1 MSDLTKV
8 YIINLENRIE
18 KKNYMLEQIKNLDNT
33 FDVEFFD
40 AVDGNKLEELEE
52 LEESYENGYK
62 FNVLESWYDPVTNRS
77 LTKGEVGC
85 ALSHYTIWK
94 KMVDNNIDRAI
105 IFEDDIGIPV
115 DFVSTFN
122 KLTSELPVDY
132 DLFYLHR
139 QQRTK
144 NETSYSENLTIANY
158 SYWLCAY
165 MISNNCAKKLINTV
179 YLDNLIP
186 VDEYVPIMCDINYP
200 HKQYSEIY
208 KNYNKLTS
216 YAPKNRFMEL
226 NNSVSDTVHTLS
238 YKKLEYYEFNTN
250 NTNNKFIALLLATD
264 KNLNDGYN
272 RFAKYCDTYGVPF
285 KVVSSLNEYLET
297 LENKETTLIS
307 YTDNFNTLY
316 VDNPINIVNEFLN
329 MGDREYVLK
338 SGNILMGYADILYK
352 NEFVQIENKNICCE
366 VNATNVNTINKNTA
380 KILYG
385 ENKYMNVAEN
395 NINLAKFLSYQYQH
409 FSKLDKFPTISVI
422 FILYSTDTLVRECL
436 KFIDIVDYP
445 KDKLNVTV
453 FATKYYDA
461 CQKYPTIIN
470 SDINKLYN
478 CIANYKDQS
487 EYTLV
492 IDNAAILT
500 NKDLIK
506 ELLQANVT
514 WSSPMIKR
522 FDTIFSNFWGDL
534 DGNGYYKRSH
544 NYLDIVGRDEIS
556 LWNVPYVNGT
566 YLFNN
571 KVYDTCPDLFESVRG
586 CDLDM
591 SICKKLRDNNIFMY
605 VLNNYDYGVFINTD
619 NIKLTDLL
627 NNREAWEYKYLNFDF
642 LKFIRNGNEFVNK
655 ELCKDAFQFPIF
667 TEEFAKDLI
676 EMAENDGNWSKGGD
690 EHYDKR
696 INNKEPYPTKDIHLN
711 QLNFDKEWYYIV
723 DNYIRK
729 VASHLYSSYKTKGPH
744 ISFVVRYKSDE
755 QVALAPHHDASTYT
769 INVALN
775 EGYEGGGCRFLR
787 QDCTVRGNPTGHACI
802 HPGRLTHYHEGLP
815 VTDGTR
821 YILVS
826 FIN

>member
-1 MSDLTKV
+1 MGDLTKV
-8 YIINLENRIE
+8 YIINLKDRIG
-18 KKNYMLEQIKNLDNT
+18 KKNYMLEQLKNLDNT
-33 FDVEFFD
+33 FDVEFFE
-40 AVDGNKLEELEE
+40 AVDGNKLDETSE
-52 LEESYENGYK
+52 YK
-62 FNVLESWYDPVTNRS
+62 FNVLESWYDPITNRS

-85 ALSHYTIWK
+85 ALSHYTIWQ
-94 KMVDNNIDRAI
+94 KMVENNIENAI
-105 IFEDDIGIPV
+105 IFEDDIGIPI
-115 DFVSTFN
+115 DFASTFN
-122 KLTSELPVDY
+122 KLKSELPVDY

-144 NETSYSENLTIANY
+144 NEKSYSENLNVANY

-165 MISNNCAKKLINTV
+165 MISNNCAKNLINTI
-179 YLDNLIP
+179 YSNNLIP
-186 VDEYVPIMCDINYP
+186 VDEYVPIMCDVNYP
-200 HKQYSEIY
+200 YKQYSEIY
-208 KNYNKLTS
+208 KNYNKMIA
-216 YAPKNRFMEL
+216 YAPKNSFMTL
-226 NNSVSDTVHTLS
+226 NTNGISDTVHTLS
-238 YKKLEYYEFNTN
+238 YKKIEYYEFNTN
-250 NTNNKFIALLLATD
+250 DKFTALLLATD
-264 KNLNDGYN
+264 KNQSDSYN
-272 RFAKYCDTYGVPF
+272 RFVKYCNTYGVPF
-285 KVVSSLNEYLET
+285 KVIDSLHEYLET
-297 LENKETTLIS
+297 LDNKENILIS
-307 YTDNFNTLY
+307 YTDNLNTLY
-316 VDNPINIVNEFLN
+316 IDNPINIVNEFLN
-329 MGDREYVLK
+329 IGNRDCVLK
-338 SGNILMGYADILYK
+338 SGNNLMGYADILYR
-352 NEFVQIENKNICCE
+352 NEFVQIENNNIFCE
-366 VNATNVNTINKNTA
+366 VNSANVNTINKKTA

-385 ENKYMNVAEN
+385 ENKYMNVVEN
-395 NINLAKFLSYQYQH
+395 NINLAKFCSYQYQH
-409 FSKLDKFPTISVI
+409 FIKLDNYPTINII
-422 FILYSTDTLVRECL
+422 FILYSTDTLVKECL

-445 KDKLNVTV
+445 ADKLNITI

-470 SDINKLYN
+470 SDVNKLYN
-478 CIANYKDQS
+478 YITNYKDQS

-492 IDNAAILT
+492 ISNQAVIN

-514 WSSPMIKR
+514 WASPMIKK
-522 FDTIFSNFWGDL
+522 FDTVFSNFWGDL
-534 DGNGYYKRSH
+534 DENGYYKRSI
-544 NYLDIVGRDEIS
+544 NYIDIVSRKEIS
-556 LWNVPYVNGT
+556 LWNVPYVNGI

-571 KVYDTCPDLFESVRG
+571 KVYDICPDIFDSVNG
-586 CDLDM
+586 LDLDM

-605 VLNNYDYGVFINTD
+605 VLNNYDYGVLLNTD
-619 NIKLTDLL
+619 NVKLTDLL
-627 NNREAWEYKYLNFDF
+627 NKREAWEYKYLHFDF
-642 LKFIRNGNEFVNK
+642 LQFIRNGNDLVNK

-667 TEEFAKDLI
+667 TKEFAKDLI

-729 VASHLYSSYKTKGPH
+729 VASHLYSNYKTKGPH

-755 QVALAPHHDASTYT
+755 QVSLAPHHDASTYT

-815 VTDGTR
+815 VTDGIR